1 MAIEFQEVPLRELT
15 PRSAA
20 VRIAA
25 LVFAVGVALTGC
37 GEKPTSIATEAPSK
51 TVSVVEITSRAIEGG
66 LIASGSLVPRED
78 TAVFSDLNGYRV
90 AAVFVEEGVWVAGG
104 QPLAQLDD
112 TLLRSQIEQ
121 QAALVIQ
128 LEVQAERAEAE
139 AARVKDFDGTSVFSQ
154 EQIDARRFAAK
165 AARGGGSLE
174 EIEELVRQA
183 IPNTVTFG
191 VFGTLEYLARG
202 GRIGKG
208 QAFLGTLLK
217 INPILAIKMSE
228 VVPVERVRTR
238 SRAVER
244 LCEIVRGL
252 GALREMS
259 VMRTTDAAEAEDVI
273 RRLSSILP
281 PERVYRAS
289 IGPSMGSQV
298 GPRAVGVA
306 LIAEKPIRLS
316 P

>member
-1 MAIEFQEVPLRELT
+1 MTVKVVTDSTSDLPPEVAGEMGITIVPAQIQFGEQVFLDGVELT
-15 PRSAA
+15 ADEFYRRLQSSPTLPQTSPASISTFNSIYRRVAEQADSIISIHVAAKLSVTYDIARQASADLKCP
-20 VRIAA
+20 I
-25 LVFAVGVALTGC
+25 
-37 GEKPTSIATEAPSK
+37 
-51 TVSVVEITSRAIEGG
+51 SVVDSQTASMACGLLAI
-66 LIASGSLVPRED
+66 I
-78 TAVFSDLNGYRV
+78 
-90 AAVFVEEGVWVAGG
+90 
-104 QPLAQLDD
+104 
-112 TLLRSQIEQ
+112 
-121 QAALVIQ
+121 
-128 LEVQAERAEAE
+128 
-139 AARVKDFDGTSVFSQ
+139 
-154 EQIDARRFAAK
+154 AAK

>member
-1 MAIEFQEVPLRELT
+1 MTVKVVTDSTSDLPPEVAGEMGITIVPAQIQFGEQVFLDGVELT
-15 PRSAA
+15 ADEFYRRLQSSPTLPQTSPASISTFNSIYR
-20 VRIAA
+20 RIAEQA
-25 LVFAVGVALTGC
+25 DSIISIHVAAKLSVTYD
-37 GEKPTSIATEAPSK
+37 IARQASADLKCPI
-51 TVSVVEITSRAIEGG
+51 SVVDSQTASMACGLLAI
-66 LIASGSLVPRED
+66 I
-78 TAVFSDLNGYRV
+78 
-90 AAVFVEEGVWVAGG
+90 
-104 QPLAQLDD
+104 
-112 TLLRSQIEQ
+112 
-121 QAALVIQ
+121 
-128 LEVQAERAEAE
+128 
-139 AARVKDFDGTSVFSQ
+139 
-154 EQIDARRFAAK
+154 AAK

>member
-1 MAIEFQEVPLRELT
+1 MTVKVVTDSTSDLPPEVAGEMGITIVPAQIQFGEQVFLDGVELT
-15 PRSAA
+15 ADEFYRRLQSSPTLPKTSPASISTFNSIYR
-20 VRIAA
+20 RIAEQA
-25 LVFAVGVALTGC
+25 D
-37 GEKPTSIATEAPSK
+37 SIIS
-51 TVSVVEITSRAIEGG
+51 IH
-66 LIASGSLVPRED
+66 
-78 TAVFSDLNGYRV
+78 V
-90 AAVFVEEGVWVAGG
+90 AAKLSVTYDIARQASADLKCPVAVVDSQTASMACGL
-104 QPLAQLDD
+104 LA
-112 TLLRSQIEQ
+112 I
-121 QAALVIQ
+121 I
-128 LEVQAERAEAE
+128 
-139 AARVKDFDGTSVFSQ
+139 
-154 EQIDARRFAAK
+154 AAK
-165 AARGGGSLE
+165 AARAGASLK

-316 P
+316 L

>member
-1 MAIEFQEVPLRELT
+1 M
-15 PRSAA
+15 
-20 VRIAA
+20 
-25 LVFAVGVALTGC
+25 
-37 GEKPTSIATEAPSK
+37 K
-51 TVSVVEITSRAIEGG
+51 VSVVTDSTSDMPPEVARELGITVVPAQIQFGEQVFLDGVELTADEFYRRLQSSPT
-66 LIASGSLVPRED
+66 LPQTSPASIS
-78 TAVFSDLNGYRV
+78 TFNSIYR
-90 AAVFVEEGVWVAGG
+90 
-104 QPLAQLDD
+104 
-112 TLLRSQIEQ
+112 RI
-121 QAALVIQ
+121 
-128 LEVQAERAEAE
+128 AERADSIISIHV
-139 AARVKDFDGTSVFSQ
+139 AAKLSVTYDIARQASADLKCPISVVDSQ
-154 EQIDARRFAAK
+154 TASMACGLLAIIAAK
-165 AARGGGSLE
+165 AARAGASLK

-244 LCEIVRGL
+244 LCDIVRGL

-259 VMRTTDAAEAEDVI
+259 VMRTTDAAEAEDVV
-273 RRLSSILP
+273 RRLSSIFP

-298 GPRAVGVA
+298 GPHAVGVA
-306 LIAEKPIRLS
+306 LIAEEPIQLS
-316 P
+316 L